1 MQRGQDGN
9 LESFGIV
16 CTGVYDNVLN
26 CYWYGSRAEQSA
38 ELKMN
43 EALKALAKT
52 SGREVIV
59 VFREGQDNALAQMGF
74 EPAGK
79 EGIQNV
85 YAKGDPTKFLFY
97 TKKLT

>member
-1 MQRGQDGN
+1 
-9 LESFGIV
+9 
-16 CTGVYDNVLN
+16 
-26 CYWYGSRAEQSA
+26 
-38 ELKMN
+38 
-43 EALKALAKT
+43 LAKT

-79 EGIQNV
+79 EGIPNV